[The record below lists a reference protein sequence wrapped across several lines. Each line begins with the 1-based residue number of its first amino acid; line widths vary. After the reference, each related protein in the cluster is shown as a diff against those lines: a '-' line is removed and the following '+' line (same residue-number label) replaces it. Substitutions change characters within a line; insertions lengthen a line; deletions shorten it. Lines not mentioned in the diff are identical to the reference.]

1 MAVIATPAPNEAVP
15 WIDPQLQSVS
25 DQLGQLAPGE
35 AIARLSAMLE
45 PQRDAVLT
53 SDEAGDVP
61 LAAVGAATVDEQTL
75 ALPGAHDRLGRM
87 LRDAF
92 VQGTGGLAADILSY
106 TARPWGFDLSDVK
119 AKALVIAGQADS
131 VAGHAHAAWY
141 QRGLP
146 DARLEMV
153 PGAGHLVVV
162 PAWARV
168 LSFLAP
174 GALKR

>member
-1 MAVIATPAPNEAVP
+1 MAVPHTPVPMQVALSTMPKTPSPQATPGAA
-15 WIDPQLQSVS
+15 
-25 DQLGQLAPGE
+25 A
-35 AIARLSAMLE
+35 
-45 PQRDAVLT
+45 
-53 SDEAGDVP
+53 
-61 LAAVGAATVDEQTL
+61 LAAGVGDTMGSD
-75 ALPGAHDRLGRM
+75 
-87 LRDAF
+87 
-92 VQGTGGLAADILSY
+92 GLAADILSY

-168 LSFLAP
+168 LSFLEP